1 MRCCLIWLF
10 TFLMIPAM
18 AQERVSL
25 LGQLGYD
32 VRSSDIW
39 GWESETG
46 RKYAIVG
53 LFNGTSLVDITEPT
67 APIEVVFIEGP
78 ESIWRDMKVWNNHA
92 YITNETSGGLFI
104 IDLNDLPAFPDT
116 ASFTGNDLSS
126 AHNIFIDENGV
137 AYLLGS
143 NILGGGAVFLDL
155 TGDPLN
161 PVFLGAYEEQYI
173 HDAFIRGDT
182 MWAAEIYVGR
192 TSVVDVSD
200 KSNPVVL
207 SAQESP
213 SAFTHNT
220 WVSGDGNYLF
230 STDEVSGG
238 YVAAYDVS
246 DIFDIREIARYRS
259 SPGSGVIAHNT
270 FWHDGYLITS
280 YYRDGITVV
289 DAHQPDNLIEV
300 GYYDTS
306 PFESDNGFNGCWG
319 VYPYFTDGL
328 MIGSDIEE
336 GLFILQPDYQRASY
350 LEGVVM
356 DVVTGLPAGGAQIEV
371 LTTENKVF
379 SAVNGLYKTGAAFP
393 GMYDIRISKPGCVT
407 VIETGVELEQGL
419 VTELPVMLNCTAT
432 VAIEDVHTME
442 MMALPT
448 AFKSSCMLIVPDAA
462 AAAYATVNIYS
473 LNGTLAERH
482 LLQPGRTHLMV
493 GEQLPSGM
501 YLAALQYD
509 NQPMQRLRIVK
520 QD

>member
-1 MRCCLIWLF
+1 MRLWISL
-10 TFLMIPAM
+10 LLAILAIPAL

-25 LGQLGYD
+25 LGNLGYD

-39 GWESETG
+39 GWESPAG

-53 LFNGTSLVDITEPT
+53 LFNGTSLVDVTEPT
-67 APIEVVFIEGP
+67 APVEVVFIEGP

-126 AHNIFIDENGV
+126 AHNIFIDENGI
-137 AYLLGS
+137 AYLLGA

-155 TGDPLN
+155 TVDPLN
-161 PVFLGAYEEQYI
+161 PVFIGAYEEQYI

-182 MWAAEIYVGR
+182 MWAAEIYIGR

-200 KSNPVVL
+200 KANPIVL
-207 SAQESP
+207 AAQESP

-220 WVSGDGNYLF
+220 WLSDDGKFLI

-246 DIFDIREIARYRS
+246 DIFDIKEISRYRS
-259 SPGSGVIAHNT
+259 SPGSGVIPHNT
-270 FWHDGYLITS
+270 FWYNNYIVTS
-280 YYRDGITVV
+280 YYRDGITIV
-289 DAHQPDNLIEV
+289 DGHKPDNLIEV

-306 PFESDNGFNGCWG
+306 PFESANGFNGCWG
-319 VYPYFTDGL
+319 VYPYFSDGL

-350 LEGVVM
+350 LEGI
-356 DVVTGLPAGGAQIEV
+356 VTDLASGLPAGGAQIEV

-379 SAVNGLYKTGAAFP
+379 SAINGVYKTGAAYP
-393 GMYDIRISKPGCVT
+393 GNYDVRISKPGCIT
-407 VIETGVELEQGL
+407 TIETGVSLEQGL

-432 VAIEDVHTME
+432 VAVDDVSDVEFLAMPTNFKED
-442 MMALPT
+442 
-448 AFKSSCMLIVPDAA
+448 CMLTFPQAA
-462 AAAYATVNIYS
+462 GNASGVISVYS
-473 LNGTLAERH
+473 LNGALLEKYV
-482 LLQPGRTHLMV
+482 LQPGEYQIRV
-493 GEQLPSGM
+493 GAALPSGM
-501 YLAALQYD
+501 YIVALQYAE
-509 NQPMQRLRIVK
+509 QSPQFLRIVK
-520 QD
+520 QN